1 MTETQ
6 YVNRGLRLLFRTH
19 NLPPPA
25 FDLRAPWSRSEA
37 EWLCQAG
44 TAANLLRVP
53 GLPRRRGL
61 GWWGIP
67 PYRLL
72 PTRSAALSDF
82 ADVECF
88 IKCFSPVEAVALSSV
103 EAFIIPS
110 VEAFNSPLEVRRRC
124 HVSLL

>member
-1 MTETQ
+1 MKHCRDDG
-6 YVNRGLRLLFRTH
+6 VSVR
-19 NLPPPA
+19 
-25 FDLRAPWSRSEA
+25 
-37 EWLCQAG
+37 
-44 TAANLLRVP
+44 
-53 GLPRRRGL
+53 
-61 GWWGIP
+61 WGIP
-67 PYRLL
+67 PHRLL

-110 VEAFNSPLEVRRRC
+110 VEAFIIPSVEAFNGPLEVRRRC